1 MNNENKNLL
10 LPAIVLILIIAS
22 YFVCTNWLI
31 PSIFENSAKIEAL
44 GKDIASANDKLDSL
58 SKADKSMTQLS
69 AVVNSLLIAVPD
81 NINSPDLITEV
92 EVIASQNQ
100 VALPSLSPPT
110 SLKSGAPSVSAGGL
124 STSLTVTGSFQNIN
138 NFINALETSIRFS
151 KINSITL
158 SSSDTGLTA
167 SISFE
172 VYNRPAEAPAL
183 APTST
188 EPETTPTTSTG
199 VSL

>member
-1 MNNENKNLL
+1 MSNENKNLL

-44 GKDIASANDKLDSL
+44 NKDIDSANKKLESL

-69 AVVNSLLIAVPD
+69 SVVNSLLIAVPD
-81 NINSPDLITEV
+81 NINSPDLITEI
-92 EVIASQNQ
+92 EVIASQSQ

-110 SLKSGAPSVSAGGL
+110 SLKSSVASAGGL
-124 STSLTVTGSFQNIN
+124 STSLTVTGSYQNIN

-158 SSSDTGLTA
+158 SSNDASLTA
-167 SISFE
+167 SINFD
-172 VYNRPAEAPAL
+172 VYNRPAQVQAMAPV
-183 APTST
+183 ST
-188 EPETTPTTSTG
+188 EPAATPTTSIGATP
-199 VSL
+199 